1 MRFRRLPIALHAL
14 VILAVCGSLVA
25 QTLEPLPPQESQGD
39 SRYASEAQTSSGFAL
54 DLQSSLTHDNYIFS
68 NNANRQSDSA
78 FQGGAFLNLWKTRPL
93 WSVGLEYRPTIL
105 LHETATA
112 INALDQGLKLDGIYS
127 LRRNLQFHWKQS
139 VLYSVYY
146 TAGVLGSASNEYF
159 SLPTGPPP
167 GTLNSTLITPLIP
180 ELTNQSELGVIYDI
194 SRRSLFEVSGNY
206 AFREIPGA
214 TSSTLNLFN
223 TQSSTGGFGYQYR
236 LTRHFTLGSR
246 YLFQN
251 FHYDVAGR
259 DDTHSMF
266 LTALWQMG
274 PYVLVSIFGGPSFS
288 RTGGPSTILS
298 GNAGASENILST
310 GTVGKW
316 GPGAGASLTLR
327 SDQTV
332 LRLTVQRLVD
342 DGGGLLTT
350 VVNAYEGALLRRRLA
365 YGWDLLLMASNARSV
380 ALQGSL
386 GRGALDTQS
395 AEVALEHSVFG
406 NLNMHFEYDFIRQR
420 ANQYVPFAAE
430 VDDNRYTV
438 GILYRIGSHK
448 LTGRFTSPP
457 SD

>member
-54 DLQSSLTHDNYIFS
+54 DLQSSLTHDDNIFS
-68 NNANRQSDSA
+68 NNANRRSDSA

-127 LRRNLQFHWKQS
+127 LRRNLQFHWKES

-146 TAGVLGSASNEYF
+146 TAGVLESASNEYF

-236 LTRHFTLGSR
+236 LTRHFTLGFR
-246 YLFQN
+246 YLFQQ
-251 FHYDVAGR
+251 FRYGVVR
-259 DDTHSMF
+259 DDAHNTF

-274 PYVLVSIFGGPSFS
+274 PHVVVSIFGGPSFS
-288 RTGGPSTILS
+288 ITGGLLAIPSA
-298 GNAGASENILST
+298 NAGASGTILSSAALSTT
-310 GTVGKW
+310 GAGKW
-316 GPGAGASLTLR
+316 GTGAGGTPTLQ
-327 SDQTV
+327 SDPTV
-332 LRLTVQRLVD
+332 LRLTAQRLIA

-350 VVNAYEGALLRRRLA
+350 VVNSYEGAELRHRLA
-365 YGWDLLLMASNARSV
+365 SSWDLVWMASNARSI
-380 ALQGSL
+380 ALQGFL
-386 GRGALDTQS
+386 GRGTADTQS
-395 AEVALEHSVFG
+395 AAMALEHSLFE
-406 NLNMHFEYDFIRQR
+406 NLSVHFEYDFVRQR
-420 ANQYVPFAAE
+420 VNQYVPFAAD

-448 LTGRFTSPP
+448 
-457 SD
+457 

>member
-1 MRFRRLPIALHAL
+1 
-14 VILAVCGSLVA
+14 
-25 QTLEPLPPQESQGD
+25 LE
-39 SRYASEAQTSSGFAL
+39 
-54 DLQSSLTHDNYIFS
+54 
-68 NNANRQSDSA
+68 
-78 FQGGAFLNLWKTRPL
+78 
-93 WSVGLEYRPTIL
+93 
-105 LHETATA
+105 
-112 INALDQGLKLDGIYS
+112 
-127 LRRNLQFHWKQS
+127 
-139 VLYSVYY
+139 
-146 TAGVLGSASNEYF
+146 SASNEHF

-167 GTLNSTLITPLIP
+167 GTLNSTLITPLIR
-180 ELTNQSELGVIYDI
+180 ELINQSELDVIYDI

-206 AFREIPGA
+206 AFLEFPGGA
-214 TSSTLNLFN
+214 TSTAGLGLFN
-223 TQSSTGGFGYQYR
+223 TQSGTGGFGYQYR

-274 PYVLVSIFGGPSFS
+274 PYALVSIFGGPSFS
-288 RTGGPSTILS
+288 RTGGPLTILS

-332 LRLTVQRLVD
+332 LRLTVQRLVA

-350 VVNAYEGALLRRRLA
+350 VVNGYEGAELRRRLA

-380 ALQGSL
+380 ALQGFL

-395 AEVALEHSVFG
+395 AEVALERSLFG
-406 NLNMHFEYDFIRQR
+406 NLNMHFEYDFVRQR
-420 ANQYVPFAAE
+420 TNQYVPFAAD

-438 GILYRIGSHK
+438 GVLYRIGNHK